1 MTLVKAQR
9 WGLLC
14 LRAALGITF
23 MMHGGQKY
31 FVLGFT
37 AVVPEMSREGIPYP
51 ELAAVVVTFVELVG
65 GALLLLG
72 LATRYAA
79 LLIAI
84 EMGVAI
90 WRVNWSAGFFA
101 PQGIELPMMLGG
113 AALALF
119 LTGAGD
125 ISIDDLLFGKEK

>member
-1 MTLVKAQR
+1 
-9 WGLLC
+9 LLS
-14 LRAALGITF
+14 LRAVLGITF

-37 AVVPEMSREGIPYP
+37 AVSPEMSRAGIPFP
-51 ELAAVVVTFVELVG
+51 ELAAIVVTFVELVG
-65 GALLLLG
+65 GGLLILG

-84 EMGVAI
+84 EMGVAV
-90 WRVNWSAGFFA
+90 WRVHWSAGFFA
-101 PQGIELPMMLGG
+101 PRGVELPMVLCG

-125 ISIDDLLFGKEK
+125 ISVD

>member
-1 MTLVKAQR
+1 VSLVKAQR
-9 WGLLC
+9 WGLLS
-14 LRAALGITF
+14 LRAVVGITF

-37 AVVPEMSREGIPYP
+37 AVTPEMIRAGIPYP
-51 ELAAVVVTFVELVG
+51 ELAAIVVTFVELVG
-65 GALLLLG
+65 GGLLLLG

-90 WRVNWSAGFFA
+90 WRVHWSAGFFA
-101 PQGIELPMMLGG
+101 PQGVELPMVLCG

-125 ISIDDLLFGKEK
+125 ISVDDVLFGREK